1 MGPNILFLF
10 VCMGPNFF
18 KLGGYLANGGGKTE
32 KDLPIGSGQ
41 ITALQI
47 DLSWDWL

>member
-1 MGPNILFLF
+1 MY
-10 VCMGPNFF
+10 MGPNFPQF
-18 KLGGYLANGGGKTE
+18 GGHLSNGGGKTE

-41 ITALQI
+41 ILALQI